1 MNMGNG
7 INGRYSRSQGR
18 ILSLFKKMGQSQ
30 PLFRLFSP
38 FSQSNNNYNIGFSF
52 NFNNINGRKRR
63 WFAWD
68 SNPGREDGRRR
79 RNHGHIL
86 SFDEMS
92 SIQMSSTAANRF
104 LGEIDLIKCS
114 YTYLSFK
121 TFLLLLLPL
130 VRRMDDL
137 LFPGIG
143 AALKWM
149 ISDK

>member
-1 MNMGNG
+1 MVC
-7 INGRYSRSQGR
+7 
-18 ILSLFKKMGQSQ
+18 L
-30 PLFRLFSP
+30 
-38 FSQSNNNYNIGFSF
+38 GFE
-52 NFNNINGRKRR
+52 
-63 WFAWD
+63 
-68 SNPGREDGRRR
+68 PGER
-79 RNHGHIL
+79 RNHGHIW

-92 SIQMSSTAANRF
+92 SIQMSSTAGNRF

-143 AALKWM
+143 AALK
-149 ISDK
+149 

>member
-7 INGRYSRSQGR
+7 INRRYSRSQGR
-18 ILSLFKKMGQSQ
+18 ILGLFKKMGQSQ

-137 LFPGIG
+137 LCPGIG

-149 ISDK
+149 TSDK

>member
-1 MNMGNG
+1 MES
-7 INGRYSRSQGR
+7 IDDIVDHKEEFSAF
-18 ILSLFKKMGQSQ
+18 FKKMGQSQ
-30 PLFRLFSP
+30 RLFRLFSP

-104 LGEIDLIKCS
+104 LGEIDQIKCS

-143 AALKWM
+143 AALK
-149 ISDK
+149 